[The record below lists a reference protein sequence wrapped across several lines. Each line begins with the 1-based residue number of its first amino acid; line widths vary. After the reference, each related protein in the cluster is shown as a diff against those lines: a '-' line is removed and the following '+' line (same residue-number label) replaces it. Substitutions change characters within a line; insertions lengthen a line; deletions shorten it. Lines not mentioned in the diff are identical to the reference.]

1 MTTDPRL
8 GELDSSALGL
18 LVAGRVEAAV
28 PSPADFADADFSGHA
43 WAAVVVASALATTHR
58 VSEAESLLADA
69 HEEFSAG
76 EDRRGLGW
84 VAQVRA
90 TIALGRGQLDRLAE
104 HLADVAE
111 LLAGDE
117 SFPSVSVARL
127 GLVAFHA
134 GDVRQ
139 AVLLAEKALALA
151 RTAGHRRDEGVAL
164 AYLAFF
170 EFWRGRFARV
180 EHLLDAAEDTYADTP
195 ELDGPF
201 ELPVAT
207 GLRGALHAVRG
218 QIDAAEEQY
227 ARALRVAAK
236 QGMDWYE
243 AIVLAQ
249 RAYFLG
255 AANPRRSRTDA
266 RRSYDR
272 LVEMGDE
279 WWQVWALRAQGTVE
293 TALGNHAAAEALLR
307 RALDQSAGPQERAL
321 TLIALGHD
329 RLELGD
335 SEGALDLLTE
345 GIDCARQADVGF
357 IVAWAAALLAR
368 AQPAHADDWFRLI
381 SEQDDGDVA
390 YDLLLA
396 TDLRIVLLGDT
407 GVWRGAARVPFA
419 TRHAETALFCL
430 ALDEHHTL
438 HEEILVERLWPDAP
452 ADRVAGRLGTL
463 VWQIR
468 RGLGPDSWRLR
479 RQHDLVRLDC
489 RGLDVD
495 VVALRTTAT
504 RLLTAAEVNVP
515 VARETVAAL
524 SRPLLPGLQ
533 YEGWVQE
540 PARQLAAIASRLEA
554 LIADHRSS

>member
-1 MTTDPRL
+1 MTSDPRL
-8 GELDSSALGL
+8 ADLDRNAPRL
-18 LVAGRVEAAV
+18 LAAGRVEAAV
-28 PSPADFADADFSGHA
+28 PSPADFAGADFSGYA
-43 WAAVVVASALATTHR
+43 WAAVVVASALATTRR
-58 VSEAESLLADA
+58 VPEAESLLADA
-69 HEEFSAG
+69 HEQFSAG
-76 EDRRGLGW
+76 GDRRGLGW

-117 SFPSVSVARL
+117 HFPSVSVARL
-127 GLVAFHA
+127 GLVSFHA

-139 AVLLAEKALALA
+139 AILLAEKALALA
-151 RTAGHRRDEGVAL
+151 RTAGNRRDEGVAL

-170 EFWRGRFARV
+170 EFWRGRFSRV
-180 EHLLDAAEDTYADTP
+180 EHLLDAADDTYADAT
-195 ELDGPF
+195 ELDGAF

-207 GLRGALHAVRG
+207 GLRGSLHAVRG
-218 QIDAAEEQY
+218 QIEAADQQY
-227 ARALRVAAK
+227 ERALRGAAQ
-236 QGMDWYE
+236 QGVEWYE

-255 AANPRRSRTDA
+255 SANPRRSRTDA

-279 WWQVWALRAQGTVE
+279 WWQVWALRAQGVVE
-293 TALGNHAAAEALLR
+293 TALGNHAAAEALLHL
-307 RALDQSAGPQERAL
+307 ALDRSAGPQERAL
-321 TLIALGHD
+321 TLIALGHG
-329 RLELGD
+329 RLALGD
-335 SEGALDLLTE
+335 TESAVELLTDSLE
-345 GIDCARQADVGF
+345 WARQADVGF
-357 IVAWAAALLAR
+357 IVAWAAALLAQ
-368 AQPAHADDWFRLI
+368 AQPAHADDWFRMI

-390 YDLLLA
+390 YDQLLA
-396 TDLRIVLLGDT
+396 TDLRIVLLGDA
-407 GVWRGAARVPFA
+407 GVWRGAARVSFA
-419 TRHAETALFCL
+419 TRHAETALYCL
-430 ALDEHHTL
+430 ALDEHHTI
-438 HEEILVERLWPDAP
+438 HEEMLVERLWPDAP
-452 ADRVAGRLGTL
+452 ADRVPGRLGTL

-468 RGLGPDSWRLR
+468 RGLGPDSWRIR
-479 RQHDLVRLDC
+479 RQHELVRLDC
-489 RGLDVD
+489 RGLGVD
-495 VVALRTTAT
+495 VVTLRATAT

-554 LIADHRSS
+554 LLGDERSA